1 MTSHQGHRQAKTFS
15 GLRAVHTPAPTPVAV
30 LGNSTSRSS
39 RGPEKK
45 NTGGVPRAATLDGF
59 TGEIQSMVAVA
70 QRAFRGSS
78 SSGGERGIGGLVA
91 RARLDGL
98 VQQVLGLFAL
108 ANYQIQCLRWHLLP
122 SADVLMCQVTQLAI
136 LFLLE
141 HIFRQGFTA
150 ISFGMWGSPLN
161 KCGTDVTKLAR
172 EGKFDPV
179 IGREKQI
186 DQVVQ
191 ILSRRSKNNPC
202 LIGDPGVGKTAI
214 VEGLAQLI
222 VKGEVPETIKGKKV
236 ISIDMAGFLDGQV
249 YRGQFEARIKN
260 LLREVKQSGKI
271 ILFIDEVHTLVGA
284 GRCREGGVDA
294 ANVFKPA
301 LARGELQI
309 IGATTTDEYKK
320 YIEKDAAL
328 ERRFR
333 PIKVLE
339 PTVDETIGILRGLR
353 ERYEK
358 HHKVQYT
365 DDALSAA
372 AELSHKY
379 IRSMPELRHGSNN
392 YEYIFKLT
400 DDPMVVDIIVPRFVE
415 HKTDSDRFLPD
426 KAIDLIDQAG
436 PLVSLRH
443 AKEKPS
449 KGVQDLEA
457 ELDRIIKEKKD
468 EVSRESY
475 KRAKELHD
483 HELELKSLISKS
495 KESKMATDELR
506 KKQNPAGVSAR
517 PVVTEEDI
525 RHVVSSWTGVPVQK
539 LAADETNR
547 LLNMEETL
555 HKRVV
560 GQDEAVTA
568 ISRAIRRAR
577 AGLSEPGRPVGSFLF
592 AGPTGVGKTEL
603 AKAVAA
609 FYYGSEAAMVRLDMS
624 EFTERHTVSRL
635 VGTPPGYVQH
645 ADGGQLTEAV
655 RQRPHTL
662 VLFDEIEKAHPDVF
676 DVMLQIL
683 DDGRLTDGKGR
694 TVNFKNTL
702 IVMTSNIGGSLVVA
716 NGHGAGVGY
725 DRIKDLVVEE
735 MKRHFRPEFLNRLDE
750 TIVFRQLSK
759 AQIKEIAGI
768 MLNDVAA
775 RVRKKGVELQ
785 VTERFV
791 ELVVEEGFDMSYGV
805 RPLKRAIVRLLGDAL
820 AEKMLAGEIKD
831 GDSVAVDTDLAGN
844 VVFRVSDSKQLRV
857 CVQRWNALMLCP
869 LGPEPQTALE
879 KLQFALK

>member
-1 MTSHQGHRQAKTFS
+1 MTSRQGRRQQAKKAAFS
-15 GLRAVHTPAPTPVAV
+15 GLRAVHTPAPMPVV
-30 LGNSTSRSS
+30 LGNSSRPS
-39 RGPEKK
+39 RGPEK
-45 NTGGVPRAATLDGF
+45 NTGGAARHHVVPGAATLDGF
-59 TGEIQSMVAVA
+59 TGEILNIATVA
-70 QRAFRGSS
+70 QRAFHGSS
-78 SSGGERGIGGLVA
+78 SSGGERGVGGLVS

-98 VQQVLGLFAL
+98 VQQVVGLFAL
-108 ANYQIQCLRWHLLP
+108 ANYQMQCLRLRLLP
-122 SADVLMCQVTQLAI
+122 STDVLMYQVSQLAMC
-136 LFLLE
+136 FLLK
-141 HIFRQGFTA
+141 HIFREGFTA
-150 ISFGMWGSPLN
+150 ISIGTWGSTLN
-161 KCGTDVTKLAR
+161 KCGTDVTKLAK

-179 IGREKQI
+179 IGRQKQI

-236 ISIDMAGFLDGQV
+236 ISIDMAGLLDGQV

-260 LLREVKQSGKI
+260 LLREVKRSGKI
-271 ILFIDEVHTLVGA
+271 ILFVDEVHTIVGA
-284 GRCREGGVDA
+284 GTLKECGMDV

-328 ERRFR
+328 ERRFG
-333 PIKVLE
+333 PVKVPE

-365 DDALSAA
+365 DEALSAA
-372 AELSHKY
+372 AELSYKY
-379 IRSMPELRHGSNN
+379 I
-392 YEYIFKLT
+392 
-400 DDPMVVDIIVPRFVE
+400 
-415 HKTDSDRFLPD
+415 SDRFLPD

-457 ELDRIIKEKKD
+457 ELDRVIKEKD
-468 EVSRESY
+468 AVSRENY
-475 KRAKELHD
+475 KRAKELRD
-483 HELELKSLISKS
+483 HELELKSLINKS
-495 KESKMATDELR
+495 KETRSSDEA
-506 KKQNPAGVSAR
+506 KKEKSPAGVSAR

-539 LAADETNR
+539 LAVDETNR

-555 HKRVV
+555 HRRVV

-568 ISRAIRRAR
+568 ISRAIRRGR
-577 AGLSEPGRPVGSFLF
+577 AGLGEPGRPVGSFLL

-645 ADGGQLTEAV
+645 SEGGQLTEPV

-662 VLFDEIEKAHPDVF
+662 ILFDEIEKAHPDVF
-676 DVMLQIL
+676 NVMLQIL
-683 DDGRLTDGKGR
+683 DDGRLTDGMGR

-716 NGHGAGVGY
+716 NGHGHGAGVGY
-725 DRIKDLVVEE
+725 DRITDMVGEE
-735 MKRHFRPEFLNRLDE
+735 M
-750 TIVFRQLSK
+750 
-759 AQIKEIAGI
+759 
-768 MLNDVAA
+768 
-775 RVRKKGVELQ
+775 
-785 VTERFV
+785 
-791 ELVVEEGFDMSYGV
+791 
-805 RPLKRAIVRLLGDAL
+805 RAT
-820 AEKMLAGEIKD
+820 
-831 GDSVAVDTDLAGN
+831 S
-844 VVFRVSDSKQLRV
+844 
-857 CVQRWNALMLCP
+857 
-869 LGPEPQTALE
+869 GPSS
-879 KLQFALK
+879 